1 MCSSIFIV
9 VIVLIHA
16 VHTQVLLSNTP
27 PTLPNWVSAISP
39 YLENHQ
45 KLVQEKVFILTS
57 KVAAIVGEIKDM
69 NILTKY
75 KIITTWKFSHEQAQM
90 FAVKLSKCVNDNLM

>member
-1 MCSSIFIV
+1 M
-9 VIVLIHA
+9 VLIHA
-16 VHTQVLLSNTP
+16 VHTQVLPSNT

-39 YLENHQ
+39 FLENHQ
-45 KLVQEKVFILTS
+45 KLVQEKVCILTS
-57 KVAAIVGEIKDM
+57 QVAAIVGEIKDM

-75 KIITTWKFSHEQAQM
+75 KIITTWKFSDEEARM